1 MEVRVV
7 LESGTNSGNEL
18 VFCLA
23 DIEGAEVN
31 AALSF

>member
-1 MEVRVV
+1 MEARVV
-7 LESGTNSGNEL
+7 LERGANSGNKL

-31 AALSF
+31 ASLSF